1 MILKDEKILIIN
13 PFGIGDCLFTTPVI
27 RAIKDVYP
35 DVTIAYWCNT
45 RVSEIFQNNPNIYK
59 IFSLS
64 RGDLKKIYCKS
75 WLKGTKSF
83 FGLLYS
89 IKKEKFDIVLDF
101 SLDHRYSLYAKILGI
116 KKRIG
121 FNYKRRGRFLTE
133 KIDIK
138 GYSQKHIVSYYMDL
152 LQVIGIEPQEG
163 NLELFVPDADK
174 IRAKNLLDELGVGQD
189 DLLIA
194 IAPGAGASWGEDAKF
209 KHWPLLKFSK
219 LIEKIV
225 IELGAKVILLGD
237 TSERPIA
244 DAIKGLTKCSFIDLI
259 GKTDLLQL
267 IALISNCR
275 ILITNDGGP
284 MHIAVAVGIK
294 SVSIFGPVD
303 ELVYGPY
310 PESNKHI
317 VMKNNIQCRPCY
329 KEFKLPECKINKECL
344 NSITVDEVFDATR
357 RLT

>member
-13 PFGIGDCLFTTPVI
+13 PFGIGDCLFTTPAI
-27 RAIKDVYP
+27 RAIKDTYP
-35 DVTIAYWCNT
+35 DVLIAYWCNV
-45 RVSEIFQNNPNIYK
+45 RVREIFQNNPNIYK

-75 WLKGTKSF
+75 WFEGTKSF
-83 FGLLYS
+83 FGLLSS

-152 LQVIGIEPQEG
+152 LKVIGIKPEVRP
-163 NLELFVPDADK
+163 LELFTPDADK
-174 IRAKNLLDELGVGQD
+174 IRAKNLIEQFGVSQN
-189 DLLIA
+189 DLLVA
-194 IAPGAGASWGEDAKF
+194 IAPGAGASWGLDAKF
-209 KHWPLLKFSK
+209 KHWPALNFSK

-225 IELGAKVILLGD
+225 TQLGAKVILLGEPL
-237 TSERPIA
+237 ERPIA
-244 DAIKGLTKCSFIDLI
+244 DFIKSSTKSSFIDLV
-259 GKTDLLQL
+259 GKTELTQL
-267 IALISNCR
+267 IALISNCQ
-275 ILITNDGGP
+275 ILVTNDGGP

-303 ELVYGPY
+303 EIVYGPY
-310 PESNKHI
+310 PESSKHI
-317 VMKNNIQCRPCY
+317 VIKNNIQCRPCY
-329 KEFKLPECKINKECL
+329 REFKLPVCPINKQCL

-357 RLT
+357 RLI